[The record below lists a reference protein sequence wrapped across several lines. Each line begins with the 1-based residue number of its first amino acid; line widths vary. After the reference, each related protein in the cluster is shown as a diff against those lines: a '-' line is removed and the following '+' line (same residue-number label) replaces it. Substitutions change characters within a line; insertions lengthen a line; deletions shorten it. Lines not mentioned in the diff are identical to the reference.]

1 MLVTSIIKVFISFER
16 LIFFQKQLLRPFQ
29 TNFFVIFTYTLV
41 MFLSSVKSEPFFD
54 PIVFLSSLDTL
65 PLPLPLS
72 LICSDFG
79 FVSCRFDCS
88 IFLCKHFQAYKQLE
102 KIPYILTSFHS
113 ISYMPLNFT
122 SSLVRS
128 RFFYPSIPLSWV
140 DYELTIRF
148 IPKWLYY
155 PYFMVPTLKTSPV
168 IKIILIYDKNQ
179 KGHIWH
185 RISKTKYKFSSFF

>member
-41 MFLSSVKSEPFFD
+41 TFLSSVKSEPFFD
-54 PIVFLSSLDTL
+54 PIVFLSSLDTLPL

-88 IFLCKHFQAYKQLE
+88 IFLCKHKQLE

-122 SSLVRS
+122 SSSVRS
-128 RFFYPSIPLSWV
+128 RFFLSF
-140 DYELTIRF
+140 Y
-148 IPKWLYY
+148 
-155 PYFMVPTLKTSPV
+155 TLVVS
-168 IKIILIYDKNQ
+168 
-179 KGHIWH
+179 
-185 RISKTKYKFSSFF
+185 